1 MSEEVSLGQPL
12 GMGVDLNV
20 VEGVDALDVTEA
32 VIHHPR
38 QLKSTSTPGVSRLTI
53 TTLDVLIVE

>member
-32 VIHHPR
+32 VIQHPR
-38 QLKSTSTPGVSRLTI
+38 QLKTPPTHQQLESVTPP
-53 TTLDVLIVE
+53 